1 MTGSVASMALPRQTL
16 EVSRWP
22 YTSRYES
29 GDSGNY
35 SRQARSYAS
44 STTSYT
50 ETDLDSVAGG
60 ESRSYPVSGDERYK
74 GELFQP
80 NAPQPAP
87 RTLIVKSEVRRMYGE
102 VHPRNLPSEDLPSSG
117 DELESTASTND
128 SAAPSFADVPKVR
141 PRASLRRQKLS
152 EANSA
157 FISDDE
163 SISSQIDKPKGI
175 LKNPSTDISDAESL
189 AKSNFS
195 RSGSRRSVR
204 FQHRDKSKDLPK
216 KTINYAELDS
226 DDGKKKRKK
235 SSSSDPFSQIAPVS
249 IKPARN
255 DPKRSSGSSKRG
267 SQRGSQK
274 GRQNRSSS
282 SDRSR

>member
-1 MTGSVASMALPRQTL
+1 MALPRQNL
-16 EVSRWP
+16 EVRQWP

-60 ESRSYPVSGDERYK
+60 EPRSYPVSGDERYK

-80 NAPQPAP
+80 QVPQPAP
-87 RTLIVKSEVRRMYGE
+87 RTLIVQRQVRQMYGE
-102 VHPRNLPSEDLPSSG
+102 VHPRNLPSEELPSSG

-141 PRASLRRQKLS
+141 PRASMRKKKLS
-152 EANSA
+152 EINSA
-157 FISDDE
+157 FMSDDE
-163 SISSQIDKPKGI
+163 SISSQIDRPKGI

-189 AKSNFS
+189 ATKSNFS
-195 RSGSRRSVR
+195 RTGSRRSVR
-204 FQHRDKSKDLPK
+204 FEHRDKAKDVPK
-216 KTINYAELDS
+216 KRIDYAELD
-226 DDGKKKRKK
+226 DDKDGKKKRKK
-235 SSSSDPFSQIAPVS
+235 SSSSDPFSQVGPVS

-255 DPKRSSGSSKRG
+255 DPKRSSGSSKHG
-267 SQRGSQK
+267 SSQR

-282 SDRSR
+282 TDRSR